1 MPRRVRPVH
10 LLTLTPRKLTV
21 KKVADVTPGMRRI
34 TLTGDQLAGYTVDGT
49 DYPAFR
55 SEGFDDPFKMF
66 FPYPGETEPVLPIFE
81 DGTVRFPKDPKPLAR
96 TYTVRRYDPETRE
109 LDVDFV
115 KHGVG
120 VACTWAYRAQPGDT
134 AHIAG
139 PPSTKPVPEGVDWFL
154 VAGDETALPAIARL
168 LDELPETAVGQV
180 FIEVAEDEHRMELRQ
195 IPGITVTW
203 LVRHGAATGENSLL
217 LGALTDVVWQ
227 DGQVWA
233 WIAGEQAVVR
243 DMRRHLVEVRGV
255 DKAWIDFTGYWRRQA
270 VVALEDDAAV
280 PDPEKNTSAF
290 ATFHEMA
297 EILPPLALRAAAN
310 LDIGN
315 LISRGTTGV
324 DDLVAATGADE
335 VGLRKFLR
343 YLESL
348 ELLVPLGGPAARR
361 TGYKLSDVGEILTS
375 EGVLDHLTDDGVVA
389 TKERAFLGI
398 EEAVRTGRPVF
409 KTITGRSWT
418 QQRLVTDFENKRLDQ
433 MAGGA
438 YFMGTRLAGSD
449 SVKGARDV
457 VIHSDGAGALAA
469 ALVAA
474 LPEVRVVIPAMPT
487 QAAWLK
493 KDLQESIPVAADRK
507 RVMVVEQTRFDST
520 TPADTIIIAREL
532 GNHADA
538 DAVMF
543 LRRAAHCLTSRGRLL
558 LVEPTF
564 TIREED
570 GPDEHAAEADLL
582 NLALVGGGNRT
593 PEELDALVETA
604 GLTVTATEKL
614 GATVV
619 RTVTR
624 G

>member
-66 FPYPGETEPVLPIFE
+66 FPYPGESEPVLPIFE
-81 DGTVRFPKDPKPLAR
+81 DGTVRFPKDPSPLAR
-96 TYTVRRYDPETRE
+96 VYTVRRYDPETRE

-180 FIEVAEDEHRMELRQ
+180 FIEVAEDEHRMQLRQ

-217 LGALTDVVWQ
+217 PGALTDVVWQ

-280 PDPEKNTSAF
+280 PDPEKTD
-290 ATFHEMA
+290 
-297 EILPPLALRAAAN
+297 LRVRHVPRDGGDPAAA
-310 LDIGN
+310 
-315 LISRGTTGV
+315 GT
-324 DDLVAATGADE
+324 
-335 VGLRKFLR
+335 
-343 YLESL
+343 
-348 ELLVPLGGPAARR
+348 ARR
-361 TGYKLSDVGEILTS
+361 GEP
-375 EGVLDHLTDDGVVA
+375 GHRQPD
-389 TKERAFLGI
+389 
-398 EEAVRTGRPVF
+398 
-409 KTITGRSWT
+409 
-418 QQRLVTDFENKRLDQ
+418 
-433 MAGGA
+433 
-438 YFMGTRLAGSD
+438 LAG
-449 SVKGARDV
+449 
-457 VIHSDGAGALAA
+457 H
-469 ALVAA
+469 
-474 LPEVRVVIPAMPT
+474 
-487 QAAWLK
+487 
-493 KDLQESIPVAADRK
+493 DRC
-507 RVMVVEQTRFDST
+507 R
-520 TPADTIIIAREL
+520 
-532 GNHADA
+532 
-538 DAVMF
+538 
-543 LRRAAHCLTSRGRLL
+543 
-558 LVEPTF
+558 
-564 TIREED
+564 
-570 GPDEHAAEADLL
+570 
-582 NLALVGGGNRT
+582 
-593 PEELDALVETA
+593 
-604 GLTVTATEKL
+604 
-614 GATVV
+614 
-619 RTVTR
+619 
-624 G
+624 